1 MNLPNRFIL
10 VDDDPINNLII
21 EHQIKT
27 KISTEIEIVSFES
40 PIEGLS
46 YIMNYDGAK
55 SRVQTV
61 LFLDLNM
68 PVFSGWDFL
77 EKLEKLDDQITNQ
90 LTIYVSSSSLD
101 NRDIERAN
109 NIDLVKDYLIKPL
122 TADILVGLFN

>member
-40 PIEGLS
+40 PMEGFS
-46 YIMNYDGAK
+46 YIMNYDGAE

-122 TADILVGLFN
+122 TADLLVGLFN

>member
-77 EKLEKLDDQITNQ
+77 KKLENLDHKITNQ

-101 NRDIERAN
+101 NRDIDRAN
-109 NIDLVKDYLIKPL
+109 KIDLVKEYLIKPL
-122 TADILVGLFN
+122 TAERLIGLFN